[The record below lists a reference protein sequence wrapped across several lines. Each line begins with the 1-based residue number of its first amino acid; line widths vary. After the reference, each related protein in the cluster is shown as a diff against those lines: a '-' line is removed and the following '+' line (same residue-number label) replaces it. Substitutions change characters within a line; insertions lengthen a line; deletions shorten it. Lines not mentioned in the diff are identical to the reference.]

1 MNFFTNNP
9 FTKVLSFW
17 LVGLLLGSYLPS
29 SFWILLAGWFI
40 GGALAISRL
49 QTKRYPF
56 DFHLSIFLAFSFALA
71 AFSSIHQKEPPHDD
85 QPHHYIAKVI
95 SYPSEKPNSYQCQLQ
110 INNSD
115 SLTFNRQKIIAYFSK
130 DSMSANLQPGDQ
142 LWVKS
147 KLQRIK
153 NSEEPYSFNYQKFMA
168 NREIYFS
175 CFIPSKNYFKIQG
188 DRSWS
193 PTTNAEKVRATLI
206 SQLKKYIDRDDALQ
220 VISALTLGYRQE
232 LSPETKYYFASTGAM
247 HVLAVSGLHVGMI
260 FLFLSYVLAFL
271 KKTKTGRIFYL
282 ILIAS
287 LLWAYALLT
296 GFSPSVQ
303 RATVMFCFI
312 LIGNSLRRPTSIYNS
327 IAASAFLLL
336 LFNPN
341 LIHEVGFQ
349 LSYAAVTSIVFLYPK
364 LTNWWHPK
372 NWGLQ
377 KIWQLLCVSL
387 AAQIGTL
394 PFSIYYFHQFPV
406 YFWLSNF
413 VVIPAAYL
421 ILGFTFLFFL
431 TTPIHII
438 ASLLAKLL
446 SGITGATI
454 FLLQQINQ
462 LPCSLIENISINS
475 VQLILLIVFSIS
487 VALFIKQ
494 KQSIFILSAST
505 LLLFF
510 LIAGLT
516 EKIHYF
522 NQQKMIVYHR
532 EDKVLLIN
540 GRKSYLLQYLNLEQ
554 KNMPERSVIQKL
566 KLNQPIT
573 ISLDSCLKFET
584 EDMILEGNT
593 FQFLNQTFQ
602 LEERKENQ
610 QQRREKDRRKLFF
623 RIRNLSDK
631 QKNKVDSIL
640 NQGVIL
646 NFCDLNNQEGHSN

>member
-1 MNFFTNNP
+1 
-9 FTKVLSFW
+9 
-17 LVGLLLGSYLPS
+17 
-29 SFWILLAGWFI
+29 
-40 GGALAISRL
+40 
-49 QTKRYPF
+49 
-56 DFHLSIFLAFSFALA
+56 
-71 AFSSIHQKEPPHDD
+71 
-85 QPHHYIAKVI
+85 
-95 SYPSEKPNSYQCQLQ
+95 
-110 INNSD
+110 
-115 SLTFNRQKIIAYFSK
+115 
-130 DSMSANLQPGDQ
+130 
-142 LWVKS
+142 
-147 KLQRIK
+147 
-153 NSEEPYSFNYQKFMA
+153 
-168 NREIYFS
+168 
-175 CFIPSKNYFKIQG
+175 
-188 DRSWS
+188 
-193 PTTNAEKVRATLI
+193 
-206 SQLKKYIDRDDALQ
+206 
-220 VISALTLGYRQE
+220 
-232 LSPETKYYFASTGAM
+232 
-247 HVLAVSGLHVGMI
+247 MI

-312 LIGNSLRRPTSIYNS
+312 LVGNSLRRPTSIYNS

-364 LTNWWHPK
+364 LTKWWKPRS
-372 NWGLQ
+372 WVIQ
-377 KIWQLLCVSL
+377 KIGQLFCVSL

-413 VVIPAAYL
+413 IVIPAAYL
-421 ILGFTFLFFL
+421 ILGFTFLFLL
-431 TTPIHII
+431 TTPVPIVTT
-438 ASLLAKLL
+438 LFAKIL
-446 SGITGATI
+446 SAITGTTI
-454 FLLQQINQ
+454 FFLQQINQ
-462 LPCSLIENISINS
+462 LPYSLIENISINS
-475 VQLILLIVFSIS
+475 TQLILLIGLFIS

-494 KQSIFILSAST
+494 KQSIFIFSAAT

-522 NQQKMIVYHR
+522 NQQKMIVYNR
-532 EDKVLLIN
+532 ENKVLLIN
-540 GRKSYLLQYLNLEQ
+540 GRKSYLLHQSNFEQ
-554 KNMPERSVIQKL
+554 QNTPEQDVIQKL
-566 KLNQPIT
+566 KLSQPIH

-584 EDMILEGNT
+584 EDFILKDHI

-610 QQRREKDRRKLFF
+610 YKLKKKDRRKRFF
-623 RIRNLSDK
+623 RIKNLSDK

-640 NQGVIL
+640 DRGLIL
-646 NFCDLNNQEGHSN
+646 NFCDLNYQEGHNN